1 MSRIDFENFSIFDC
15 SISKYLFS
23 NLLAFHICH
32 FIITSDTRNDI
43 NIDRIIAMNIIFPSF
58 PLPLGSFYFVINQ
71 AINQVIP
78 PSTNSAGNT
87 PPSNSMLVFSLPS
100 RLVNVCSK
108 SPSISFFQFM
118 QPLLSFL
125 RRYSQCAKLNL
136 PLNGVGV
143 FHPPIRLPSNQIFNS
158 KLKPKN
164 LDFDF

>member
-1 MSRIDFENFSIFDC
+1 MIAQITKQA
-15 SISKYLFS
+15 ISSASFLTSFTIS
-23 NLLAFHICH
+23 SLL
-32 FIITSDTRNDI
+32 
-43 NIDRIIAMNIIFPSF
+43 

-71 AINQVIP
+71 AIIQAIP
-78 PSTNSAGNT
+78 PNTNRAGKT
-87 PPSNSMLVFSLPS
+87 PPSNSMLVLSLPS

-143 FHPPIRLPSNQIFNS
+143 FHPLSDYLVIRYLILSLNQRILISTSSSLCLGFLFS
-158 KLKPKN
+158 
-164 LDFDF
+164 LDFISCTSFRFT